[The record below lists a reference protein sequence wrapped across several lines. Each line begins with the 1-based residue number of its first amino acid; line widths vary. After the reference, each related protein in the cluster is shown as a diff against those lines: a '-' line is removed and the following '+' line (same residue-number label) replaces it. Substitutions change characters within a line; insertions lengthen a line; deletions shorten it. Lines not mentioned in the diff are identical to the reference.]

1 LRYVVAL
8 AIAVGCALLLLDGPL
23 WLTVP
28 LGFGIVLLVSKLGDL
43 AMERATS
50 RDSRLGAFAWI
61 LVAVA
66 VSGLAMM
73 LYGAAKSTLMP
84 KPQPPS
90 YYGNP

>member
-1 LRYVVAL
+1 LRYVIGL

-28 LGFGIVLLVSKLGDL
+28 LGFAIVLLVCKLGDV
-43 AMERATS
+43 AMERAIS

-66 VSGLAMM
+66 VSGLAMI
-73 LYGAAKSTLMP
+73 LYGTAKSTLMP
-84 KPQPPS
+84 KPQQPS